1 MKTFITLLLLV
12 SSIPLTGCN
21 KNNNTSN
28 PDSLLTQK
36 EENSLLFMREEEK
49 LAFDIYISMFDKW
62 GLTPFSNIS
71 SSEASHMAA
80 VNTLLDRYRLT
91 DPVQPGSGVFTNS
104 TLQQLHNQLLQ
115 QGNISL
121 IESLQV
127 GAAIEEIDIRDLK
140 EQLSFIQRPDIRN
153 VYENLMRGSRN
164 HLRAFVTNLSM
175 RGVSYQPKYLSQK
188 EYDEIINSP
197 MEPGGMNRGNNTG
210 CCYNQ

>member
-21 KNNNTSN
+21 KNNNRSTQ
-28 PDSLLTQK
+28 DSLLTHK
-36 EENSLLFMREEEK
+36 EENSLLFIREEEK
-49 LAFDIYISMFDKW
+49 LAFHIYTAMNEKW
-62 GLTPFSNIS
+62 HLTPFSNIS

-80 VNTLLDRYRLT
+80 VKTLLDRYQLK
-91 DPVQPGSGVFTNS
+91 DPVQQGKGVFINP

-140 EQLSFIQRPDIRN
+140 EQLSFIEHAAIRN

-164 HLRAFVTNLSM
+164 HLRAFVTNLNM
-175 RGVSYQPKYLSQK
+175 RGVIYRPKYLSQK

-197 MEPGGMNRGNNTG
+197 TEPGGMNRENATG
-210 CCYNQ
+210 CFYNQ